1 MKLTEEAEQEMAELG
16 FDLLILPKDRNG
28 FVVSYYKAEIVLKLN
43 EEHSDLIRNKIRKK
57 K

>member
-16 FDLLILPKDRNG
+16 FDLLIIPKDSNG

-43 EEHSDLIRNKIRKK
+43 EEHSDLIRNKIRKEK
-57 K
+57 